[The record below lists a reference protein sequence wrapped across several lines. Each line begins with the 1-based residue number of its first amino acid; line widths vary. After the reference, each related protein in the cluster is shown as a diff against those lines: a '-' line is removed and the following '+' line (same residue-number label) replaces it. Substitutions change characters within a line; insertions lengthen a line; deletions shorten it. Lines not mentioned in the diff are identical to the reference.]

1 MNQKNQWKNELFKY
15 TEKIKINE
23 RKEKKKEKKKNVFTI
38 KTINLNGTQQNHKR
52 EKSSSL

>member
-23 RKEKKKEKKKNVFTI
+23 RKEKKKEKKE
-38 KTINLNGTQQNHKR
+38 KR
-52 EKSSSL
+52 LYN